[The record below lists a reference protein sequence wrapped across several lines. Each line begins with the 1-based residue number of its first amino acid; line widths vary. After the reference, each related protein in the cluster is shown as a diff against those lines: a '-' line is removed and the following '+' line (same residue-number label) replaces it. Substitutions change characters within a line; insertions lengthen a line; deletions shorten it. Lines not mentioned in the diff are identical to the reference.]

1 MRFFS
6 LFFPLPFLHCKNCS
20 LLNPELLCC
29 MVPCDELW
37 ILREMNYLINIWWRA
52 QSVGI
57 LPFFWSMVWTAS
69 WVASVSCS
77 QRPVFPLYLSLS
89 PYRGLESNREA
100 VVDHSTAWCWG
111 GLGVWGAGKWKR
123 RGEENDQSFS
133 FFWKVVRK
141 YNSSS
146 FSFASCSLLCP
157 WQFLVLS
164 SLHLLK
170 KINSSESC
178 VTSVSHFT
186 SLIFLCREKKLN

>member
-1 MRFFS
+1 MKNKKMSCFLFS
-6 LFFPLPFLHCKNCS
+6 SPFLSCIVRIVLCWTLSCS
-20 LLNPELLCC
+20 AVWYPAMSYGFSEKWTTLSIF
-29 MVPCDELW
+29 D
-37 ILREMNYLINIWWRA
+37 
-52 QSVGI
+52 GI
-57 LPFFWSMVWTAS
+57 LPFFWSMVWTVS

-77 QRPVFPLYLSLS
+77 QRPVFPLSLSLS

-123 RGEENDQSFS
+123 RDEENNQSFS
-133 FFWKVVRK
+133 FFWKVVRT

-170 KINSSESC
+170 KINSSESYM
-178 VTSVSHFT
+178 TSVSRFT